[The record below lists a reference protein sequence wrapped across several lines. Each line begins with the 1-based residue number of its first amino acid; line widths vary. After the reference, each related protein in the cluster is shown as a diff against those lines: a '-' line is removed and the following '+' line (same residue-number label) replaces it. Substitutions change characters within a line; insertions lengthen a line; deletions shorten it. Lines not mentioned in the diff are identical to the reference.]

1 MKHWINKW
9 FLEHQCDA
17 STSLSKKKKEN
28 PSCRSRWVV
37 DGFLGS
43 GPPPPVAALFFL
55 ASPCFL
61 SRCSEGLRHRG
72 SRSGAASLR
81 TPEKRGGGVDVRFLR
96 LGVVVE
102 VSIWRQIWIPEVD
115 PSPSSASSTFRSRR
129 G

>member
-37 DGFLGS
+37 GGLLGS

-55 ASPCFL
+55 ASPLLSLPLLASFL
-61 SRCSEGLRHRG
+61 SVLGACATAVPDLVLSLSELR
-72 SRSGAASLR
+72 RS
-81 TPEKRGGGVDVRFLR
+81 
-96 LGVVVE
+96 VE
-102 VSIWRQIWIPEVD
+102 EEWM
-115 PSPSSASSTFRSRR
+115 
-129 G
+129 

>member
-1 MKHWINKW
+1 M
-9 FLEHQCDA
+9 LLLL
-17 STSLSKKKKEN
+17 SLKKKKEN